1 MNLRRILGICECK
14 GCMKRA
20 LFVYEVKIKKKNGD
34 VSTEKMLLCKDH
46 AKKILE
52 IGQLKSVK

>member
-1 MNLRRILGICECK
+1 MNLRRILGICECN

-20 LFVYEVKIKKKNGD
+20 LFVSEVKIKKKNGD

-46 AKKILE
+46 VKKILE